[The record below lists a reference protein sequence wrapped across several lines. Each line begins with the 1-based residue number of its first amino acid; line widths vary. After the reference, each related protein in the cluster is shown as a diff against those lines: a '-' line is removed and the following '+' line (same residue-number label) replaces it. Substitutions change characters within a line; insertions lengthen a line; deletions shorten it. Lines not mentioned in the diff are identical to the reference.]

1 MTRSRIG
8 VLLACVLTLA
18 SSALPAAAGYW
29 PLRPTDAP
37 AELLDGGTAID
48 TAVPPSASAAV
59 SVQVPPLGATPLP
72 APQAASQIT
81 LTGPADPPSPI
92 HVNGVLQYRLF
103 TAPTPAAAG
112 DVNLNV
118 LTPTPQFPQVND
130 GIAEAAINAT
140 FSPTFSI
147 FADLSL
153 ESTTGE
159 VSPLASSDIEEAYF
173 DLHNAF
179 GLQGWGFRGGR
190 DRVKLGVIGLL
201 LDENVYDGGR
211 RDGFEGRVTQVGPLS
226 FFGFMQYSLDDG
238 LQLFNWQS
246 SRRVWGGSVAAQV
259 GRGWTVDAAYRTDT
273 AGPAEVGPCPG
284 VGCNVGSGW
293 SVSAEGNLTRGV
305 DLTAEA
311 ATYTQLGDVA
321 RWYFEPSVAFDLQQL
336 LGLSLQPLLTVWY
349 KNFDP
354 YTAPLDAPLGH
365 ELLPG
370 FFSPFNT
377 NDNLTAV
384 GAELDLTVTPALLP
398 FVAVERGAYKNA
410 GPNYTVF
417 SIGAAYN
424 FTTDM
429 VVKVSYNSYQV
440 DTGVVTTSP
449 VSGLQLSNTG
459 IYVLELTKTF

>member
-1 MTRSRIG
+1 MSRGSIG
-8 VLLACVLTLA
+8 MLLACVLTLA
-18 SSALPAAAGYW
+18 CSAPPAAAGYW
-29 PLRPTDAP
+29 PLEAAGVP
-37 AELLDGGTAID
+37 AALLDGGTGMD
-48 TAVPPSASAAV
+48 TAVPSTASAAV
-59 SVQVPPLGATPLP
+59 SVEVPPLDATPLR
-72 APQAASQIT
+72 ALQAASQIT

-92 HVNGVLQYRLF
+92 HINGVLMYRLF
-103 TAPTPAAAG
+103 TAPIPAAAG
-112 DVNLNV
+112 GDNLNE
-118 LTPTPQFPQVND
+118 LTPTPQFPNVND
-130 GIAEAAINAT
+130 GIVETAISAT
-140 FSPTFSI
+140 VSPTLSI
-147 FADLSL
+147 FTDLSL

-159 VSPLASSDIEEAYF
+159 VSPLAASDIEEAYF

-190 DRVKLGVIGLL
+190 DRIKLGAFGLL

-211 RDGFEGRVTQVGPLS
+211 RDGFEARATQVGPFS
-226 FFGFMQYSLDDG
+226 FLGFMQYSLDDG

-259 GRGWTVDAAYRTDT
+259 GRGWTVDAAYRADT
-273 AGPAEVGPCPG
+273 ADPGEVGPCPG
-284 VGCNVGSGW
+284 LGCNVGSGW
-293 SVSAEGNLTRGV
+293 SVSVEGTLTRGV

-336 LGLSLQPLLTVWY
+336 LGLPAQPILTVWY

-354 YTAPLDAPLGH
+354 YTAPLDAPLGD

-370 FFSPFNT
+370 FFSAFNT

-384 GAELDLTVTPALLP
+384 GAELDLTVTPALSVF
-398 FVAVERGAYKNA
+398 FVAEWGAYKDA
-410 GPNYTVF
+410 GPNYNVF
-417 SIGAAYN
+417 SIGASYS
-424 FTTDM
+424 FGTDM
-429 VVKVSYNSYQV
+429 VVKLSYNSYLV

-449 VSGLQLSNTG
+449 VTGLQLSNAQ